1 MDSYSTLKL
10 VHIVSSTV
18 LFGTGLG
25 TAFYMWRAHRSG
37 DPLVIAAVARNV
49 VLAYGWFT
57 APAAIVQP
65 VTGFWLMSVMGY
77 SFTLPWLSLSLL
89 LYGIAGVC
97 WLPVVYIQI
106 KLRNLAQQAAAA
118 GTELPPMYHGL
129 MRYWFLLGWV
139 AFASLLYIFYLMI
152 FRPV

>member
-10 VHIVSSTV
+10 IHIISSTL

-25 TAFYMWRAHRSG
+25 TAFYMWRAHRTA
-37 DPLVIAAVARNV
+37 DPTVIASVARTV
-49 VLAYGWFT
+49 VLADWLFI
-57 APAAIVQP
+57 APAVIVQP
-65 VTGFWLMSVMGY
+65 VTGFWLMSIMGY

-106 KLRNLAQQAAAA
+106 KLRNLAQQSAAA
-118 GTELPPMYHGL
+118 GADLPPMYYGL

-139 AFASLLYIFYLMI
+139 AFPAVLYIFYLMA

>member
-10 VHIVSSTV
+10 VHVVSSTL

-25 TAFYMWRAHRSG
+25 TAFYMWRAHRSA
-37 DPLVIAAVARNV
+37 DPAVIAVVARNM
-49 VLAYGWFT
+49 VLADWLFT
-57 APAAIVQP
+57 APMVIVQP
-65 VTGFWLMSVMGY
+65 LTGFWLMSVMGY

-89 LYGIAGVC
+89 LYGIACVC

-118 GTELPPMYHGL
+118 GTELPPMYYGL

-139 AFASLLYIFYLMI
+139 AFAAVLYIFYLMV

>member
-1 MDSYSTLKL
+1 MDTYSTLKL
-10 VHIVSSTV
+10 LHIVSSTL

-25 TAFYMWRAHRSG
+25 TAFYMWRAHRTG
-37 DPLVIAAVARNV
+37 NPAVIAGVARTV
-49 VLAYGWFT
+49 VLADWLFT
-57 APAAIVQP
+57 TPAVIIQP
-65 VTGFWLMSVMGY
+65 LTGFWLMSVMGY

-106 KLRNLAQQAAAA
+106 KLRNLAQQAVVDSTA
-118 GTELPPMYHGL
+118 LPPRYYGL

-139 AFASLLYIFYLMI
+139 AFTSVLYIFYLMV